1 VNGAE
6 FIRRMRKVGRRTG
19 VPVRFDPRPGKGSH
33 GRLYCGERY
42 TTLMDR
48 KKEISRPL
56 LHRMCRQL
64 GITPA
69 ALH

>member
-1 VNGAE
+1 
-6 FIRRMRKVGRRTG
+6 M
-19 VPVRFDPRPGKGSH
+19 PVRFDPRPGKGSH
-33 GRLYCGERY
+33 GRLYYGERY

-69 ALH
+69 ALR